1 MMKSLLI
8 RALLPAV
15 VLTACTGLLFA
26 GDSSKK
32 KVPSPYSQLA
42 KAARN
47 LSKIKGFKTTLT
59 VQGGLSNTKDHKIH
73 QFAVKE
79 TYQGDI
85 YKGLLH
91 VSAKESFK
99 TPRKGVRFFEG
110 AWRNIHSDPQG
121 KMLQTFFNFPQEVLK
136 QALRHAKKSG
146 RWLDADQ
153 PAAEAEKNPARPA
166 AEELEIELEDSGRTV
181 VSKKPLSGEEAE
193 AIMPTVML
201 VQTPTRE
208 ALNHYL
214 AVENSGCLGG
224 G

>member
-1 MMKSLLI
+1 MMKTLLT
-8 RALLPAV
+8 RVLLPAV
-15 VLTACTGLLFA
+15 LLTACAGILFA

-42 KAARN
+42 KAAKN

-59 VQGGLSNTKDHKIH
+59 VRGGLSNTKDHKIH
-73 QFAVKE
+73 QFAVRE

-85 YKGLLH
+85 YKGLIH
-91 VSAKESFK
+91 VSAKESYK
-99 TPRKGVRFFEG
+99 TPRKGVRFIQG

-146 RWLDADQ
+146 RWLDAEK
-153 PAAEAEKNPARPA
+153 PVAEAGKEPAKPA
-166 AEELEIELEDSGRTV
+166 EEIELEDSGKTV
-181 VSKKPLSGEEAE
+181 VSKKRPAGEDAE

-201 VQTPTRE
+201 VETPTRE

-214 AVENSGCLGG
+214 AVENSGCLSGG
-224 G
+224 

>member
-1 MMKSLLI
+1 MKTLLTRI
-8 RALLPAV
+8 LPAAAV
-15 VLTACTGLLFA
+15 FSVCTGILFA
-26 GDSSKK
+26 ADAPRK
-32 KVPSPYSQLA
+32 KVPSPYSQLVKAA
-42 KAARN
+42 KA
-47 LSKIKGFKTTLT
+47 LSKVKGFKTTLT
-59 VQGGLSNTKDHKIH
+59 VQGGLSNVADHKIH

-79 TYQGDI
+79 TYHGDI
-85 YKGLLH
+85 YKGLIH
-91 VSAKESFK
+91 ISAQESFK
-99 TPRKGVRFFEG
+99 TPRKGVRFIEG

-121 KMLQTFFNFPQEVLK
+121 KKLQTFFNFPQEVLK

-201 VQTPTRE
+201 VQAPTRE

>member
-1 MMKSLLI
+1 MRSLFTRTL
-8 RALLPAV
+8 
-15 VLTACTGLLFA
+15 LTAAVFTVCAGPLLA
-26 GDSSKK
+26 KDAPGK
-32 KVPSPYSQLA
+32 KVPSPHSQLVKAA
-42 KAARN
+42 KA

-59 VQGGLSNTKDHKIH
+59 VRGGLSNVADHKIH

-85 YKGLLH
+85 YKGLIH

-99 TPRKGVRFFEG
+99 TPRKGVRFIEG
-110 AWRNIHSDPQG
+110 AWRNIYSDPDG

-146 RWLDADQ
+146 RWLDAEK
-153 PAAEAEKNPARPA
+153 PVAEADKEPAKP
-166 AEELEIELEDSGRTV
+166 AEELELEDSGRTV
-181 VSKKPLSGEEAE
+181 VSKRRPAGEEAE

-201 VQTPTRE
+201 VETPTRE
-208 ALNHYL
+208 ALKHYL

>member
-1 MMKSLLI
+1 MKSLLT
-8 RALLPAV
+8 RVLLPAV

-42 KAARN
+42 KAAKN

-121 KMLQTFFNFPQEVLK
+121 KMLQTFFNFPQTVLK

-146 RWLDADQ
+146 RWLDAEK
-153 PAAEAEKNPARPA
+153 PVAEADKEPAKP
-166 AEELEIELEDSGRTV
+166 AEELELEDSGRTV
-181 VSKKPLSGEEAE
+181 VSKRRPAGEEAE

-201 VQTPTRE
+201 VETPTRE
-208 ALNHYL
+208 ALKHYL